1 MSNSPTTRWWW
12 VRHAPAIRHD
22 GAIYGSSDVACDTS
36 DRASFLGLSAR
47 LPEDALWVTSHLTR
61 TRETATAIFEGAASA
76 AAPLVEE
83 GLGEQCFGDW
93 QGKTY
98 DDLDRENTPAY
109 HKFWLAPARHAPPGG
124 ESFTDL
130 MVRVGAVIDRLT
142 EAHGGRDIVAV
153 AHGGTIRAAL
163 ALALGAEANADA
175 GLCFTVDNL
184 SITRIDH
191 VPGPGAGGNWRIVSV
206 NQSPT

>member
-1 MSNSPTTRWWW
+1 
-12 VRHAPAIRHD
+12 VRHAPVIRPD
-22 GAIYGSSDVACDTS
+22 GAIYGNTDVQCDTS
-36 DRASFLGLSAR
+36 DQASFQGLSAR
-47 LPEDALWVTSHLTR
+47 LPEGALWVTSHLSR
-61 TRETATAIFEGAASA
+61 AKDTASAIFEGGVAPTT
-76 AAPLVEE
+76 PLVEDD
-83 GLGEQCFGDW
+83 LGEQDFGDW
-93 QGKTY
+93 IGQSH
-98 DDLDRENTPAY
+98 DELARENTPAY

-124 ESFTDL
+124 ESFTDV
-130 MVRVGAVIDRLT
+130 MVRVGAVIERLT

-163 ALALGAEANADA
+163 ALALGTEANADA

-206 NQSPT
+206 NQSPL